1 VFNKWIFCWFQK
13 WKWMLLF
20 RYHNKLRT
28 FFFFFTKVSS
38 FSIRPLYENEMVVY
52 ESIYSCSIF
61 ILLCLVLMGKDDI
74 YKAIPFLK
82 EVIYTRTGISKYTH
96 SQKKKSVEQVISQIY
111 GFYPTLQIKLK
122 NILNTLL
129 IYINK

>member
-1 VFNKWIFCWFQK
+1 
-13 WKWMLLF
+13 MLLF